1 MDEWQLEMQE
11 IQRNISGLLS
21 RDGDPVII
29 DELEAEL
36 RILEAFYATAW
47 EVFEAGEDDA
57 QVRRGFSQ
65 LGMGDWT
72 FTNVYSFVYERAM
85 EIELGRRALS
95 SLVPEQDYMGM
106 IRRLRGCRVG
116 SSSPGMPAPRG
127 RR

>member
-11 IQRNISGLLS
+11 IQRNISGLRA

-36 RILEAFYATAW
+36 RILEAFYVTAW

-72 FTNVYSFVYERAM
+72 FTNVYSFVYERAL
-85 EIELGRRALS
+85 EIELGRRELS
-95 SLVPEQDYMGM
+95 SLIPEQDYMGM
-106 IRRLRGCRVG
+106 IRRLAG
-116 SSSPGMPAPRG
+116 
-127 RR
+127 